1 MTSDCD
7 ATVNLKRVCDES
19 SIVLKGI
26 GDLMEG
32 IAKIQ
37 AELAKG
43 KTCVEVEEKIE
54 KMLTDGG
61 AMLARFSKAMEPVKK
76 KWKQHGHLIQ
86 KPKDSVHDTPK
97 NTTNVATKSKEE
109 IARLAVMTIAQKL
122 KDTGVPTDL
131 CWRWYTTGQCPWTVC
146 VHKHSEE
153 YRGQGVK
160 PAEEQKDQENRV
172 STEEDGPVIG
182 TKCLNCKEEPQYREK
197 RKVHPYCGIT
207 CAVEAGALGEPKQN
221 AKLSNNAMIQEED
234 SAWRDSNYMVM
245 AGISHVEMLEET
257 FILGFVTSR

>member
-1 MTSDCD
+1 
-7 ATVNLKRVCDES
+7 
-19 SIVLKGI
+19 
-26 GDLMEG
+26 MEG

-43 KTCVEVEEKIE
+43 KTCVEVEIKIE

-109 IARLAVMTIAQKL
+109 ITRLAAMTIAQKL
-122 KDTGVPTDL
+122 KDAGVPTDL
-131 CWRWYTTGQCPWTVC
+131 YWRWYTTGQCPWTVC

-160 PAEEQKDQENRV
+160 PAEEQEG
-172 STEEDGPVIG
+172 S
-182 TKCLNCKEEPQYREK
+182 
-197 RKVHPYCGIT
+197 
-207 CAVEAGALGEPKQN
+207 GEQG
-221 AKLSNNAMIQEED
+221 
-234 SAWRDSNYMVM
+234 VC
-245 AGISHVEMLEET
+245 
-257 FILGFVTSR
+257 